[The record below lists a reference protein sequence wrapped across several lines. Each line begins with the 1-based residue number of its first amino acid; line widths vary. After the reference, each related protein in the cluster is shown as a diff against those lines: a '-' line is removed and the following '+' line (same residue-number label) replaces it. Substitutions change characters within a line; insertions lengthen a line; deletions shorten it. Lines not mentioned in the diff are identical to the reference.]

1 MLSWLNY
8 MTLLNDNLGVM
19 RILFVLDSGFDTYGP
34 SLHLYKALL
43 EDLLKFGHQVHLI
56 ESVSTRKD
64 PVIPES
70 LEKHPNFTYEL
81 IPIATVKKSHF
92 ALRYLAG
99 VQYCFRT
106 IPSLRKCKGRFDVV
120 HVQSCPW
127 AQFAVSFAKKFV
139 KAPTVF
145 NVQDMFPGSS
155 IASGI
160 MPWKWMQTIF
170 YKLQKRGYKKADVIT
185 VISEDMKTRVIAQ
198 GVPAAKVRVIVN
210 WYDDSFVREIP
221 WKENKFV
228 QKYHMSKDVFYVQY
242 AGTMGFVF
250 DYKMVLAVAEN
261 LKKYNDIVF
270 QMIGF
275 GSQYD
280 QFIAEA
286 KDRGL
291 DNIVFY
297 PLEPQPMV
305 PHVYSAC
312 SICFIPLK
320 RDIIGNSVPS
330 KAGLLMSC
338 RRVIVNSVDE
348 WSDYYQ
354 MFEREDMGLSASN
367 LDSDAVTAAILKLYN
382 DRELIEH
389 FANNAQ
395 PYGKLYYSRT
405 VNTKLYND
413 LYVEMGGWKK

>member
-1 MLSWLNY
+1 MKL
-8 MTLLNDNLGVM
+8 
-19 RILFVLDSGFDTYGP
+19 LFVLDSGFDTYGP
-34 SLHLYKALL
+34 SLHLYKALF
-43 EDLLKFGHQVHLI
+43 EDLLKFGHRVHLI

-70 LEKHPNFTYEL
+70 LESHPQFSYEL
-81 IPIATVKKSHF
+81 IPTAAVNKHHF
-92 ALRYLAG
+92 ALRYLNG
-99 VQYCFRT
+99 VLYTFKT
-106 IPSLRKCKGRFDVV
+106 ISRLRKYKDYDVV

-127 AQFAVSFAKKFV
+127 AQFAVTFAKRIV
-139 KAPTVF
+139 KKPTVF
-145 NVQDMFPGSS
+145 NIQDMFPGSS

-160 MPWKWMQTIF
+160 MPKKWMQNIF
-170 YKLQKRGYKKADVIT
+170 YKLQRIGYKEADIIT
-185 VISEDMKTRVIAQ
+185 VISEDMKARVIAQ
-198 GVPAAKVRVIVN
+198 GVPAEKVRVIVN
-210 WYDDSFVREIP
+210 WYDDSFVKEIP
-221 WKENKFV
+221 WEENKFV
-228 QKYHMSKDVFYVQY
+228 KKYNMTKDKFYVQY

-250 DYKMVLAVAEN
+250 DYKMVLTVAEN
-261 LKKYNDIVF
+261 LKKYKDIVF

-286 KDRGL
+286 KERKL

-348 WSDYYQ
+348 WSDYYK

-382 DRELIEH
+382 NRDLIEH

-395 PYGKLYYSRT
+395 PYGKAYYSRT
-405 VNTKLYND
+405 VNTALYEQ
-413 LYVEMGGWKK
+413 LYRSLANK

>member
-1 MLSWLNY
+1 
-8 MTLLNDNLGVM
+8 M

-56 ESVSTRKD
+56 ESVSTIKD

-106 IPSLRKCKGRFDVV
+106 IPYLRKCKGQFDVV

-127 AQFAVSFAKKFV
+127 AQFAVSFAKRYV

-170 YKLQKRGYKKADVIT
+170 YKLQKRGYKKANVIT

-221 WKENKFV
+221 WEENKFV

-261 LKKYNDIVF
+261 LKKYKDIVF

-280 QFIAEA
+280 QFKAEA
-286 KDRGL
+286 KEKSL
-291 DNIVFY
+291 DNIMFY

-348 WSDYYQ
+348 WSDYYK
-354 MFEREDMGLSASN
+354 MFEREDIGLSASN
-367 LDSDAVTAAILKLYN
+367 LDPGAVTSAILKLYN
-382 DRELIEH
+382 DRDLIEH

-395 PYGKLYYSRT
+395 PYGKNYYSRT

-413 LYVEMGGWKK
+413 LYVEIGSGINKI

>member
-1 MLSWLNY
+1 MK
-8 MTLLNDNLGVM
+8 LLFMHN
-19 RILFVLDSGFDTYGP
+19 SGFDTYGP
-34 SLHLYKALL
+34 SLHLYKALF
-43 EDLLKFGHQVHLI
+43 EDLLKAGHTIHLL

-64 PVIPES
+64 PVIPDS
-70 LEKHPNFTYEL
+70 IEKHPNFSYEL
-81 IPIATVKKSHF
+81 IPLTIAKKNQFVK
-92 ALRYLAG
+92 RYLSG
-99 VQYCFRT
+99 VLYSFRAKKY
-106 IPSLRKCKGRFDVV
+106 LKRCKGKFDVV

-127 AQFAVSFAKKFV
+127 APFLVSIV
-139 KAPTVF
+139 KNILKIPTVF

-155 IASGI
+155 IASGV
-160 MPWKWMQTIF
+160 MPQKWMQQFF
-170 YKLQKRGYKKADVIT
+170 YRFQRVAYKNADIIT
-185 VISEDMKTRVIAQ
+185 VISDDMKTRVVTQ
-198 GVPAAKVRVIVN
+198 GVPENKVRVIVN
-210 WYDDSFVREIP
+210 WYDDSFVKEIP
-221 WKENKFV
+221 WEENEFV
-228 QKYHMSKDVFYVQY
+228 KKYNMSPDMFYVQY

-250 DYKMVLAVAEN
+250 DYKMVLKVAEN
-261 LKKYNDIVF
+261 LKEYKDVIF

-286 KDRGL
+286 KERRL

-348 WSDYYQ
+348 WSDYYK
-354 MFEREDMGLSASN
+354 MFEREDMGISASN

-382 DRELIEH
+382 NRTLIEH

-395 PYGKLYYSRT
+395 SYGKAYYSRT

-413 LYVEMGGWKK
+413 LYVEMGNWGK

>member
-1 MLSWLNY
+1 
-8 MTLLNDNLGVM
+8 M

-43 EDLLKFGHQVHLI
+43 EDLLKAGHTIHLI

-64 PVIPES
+64 PVIPKTLES
-70 LEKHPNFTYEL
+70 YPNFSYEL
-81 IPIATVKKSHF
+81 IPIAIVKKNHF

-106 IPSLRKCKGRFDVV
+106 IPSLKKCKGKFDVV

-127 AQFAVSFAKKFV
+127 AQFAVTFAKKYV
-139 KAPTVF
+139 CAPTVF
-145 NVQDMFPGSS
+145 NIQDMFPGSS
-155 IASGI
+155 IAAGI
-160 MPWKWMQTIF
+160 MPRKWMQRIF
-170 YKLQKRGYKKADVIT
+170 CRLQKIGYKQADVIT
-185 VISEDMKTRVIAQ
+185 VISEDMKARVVSQ
-198 GVPAAKVRVIVN
+198 GVPAEKIHVIVN
-210 WYDDSFVREIP
+210 WYDDSFVKEIP
-221 WKENKFV
+221 WEENKFV
-228 QKYHMSKDVFYVQY
+228 QKYNMRRDIFYVQY

-250 DYKMVLAVAEN
+250 DYKMVLTVAEN
-261 LKKYNDIVF
+261 LKEYKDIVF

-286 KDRGL
+286 KERGL

-348 WSDYYQ
+348 WSDYYK

-367 LDSDAVTAAILKLYN
+367 LDSDAVTAAIMSLYN
-382 DRELIEH
+382 DRTLIDH
-389 FANNAQ
+389 FASNAQ
-395 PYGKLYYSRT
+395 RYGGVYYSRK

-413 LYVEMGGWKK
+413 LYVKVGSKKKIKE

>member
-1 MLSWLNY
+1 MN
-8 MTLLNDNLGVM
+8 
-19 RILFVLDSGFDTYGP
+19 ILFVLNSGFDTYGP
-34 SLHLYKALL
+34 SLHLYKALF
-43 EDLLKFGHQVHLI
+43 EDLLKKGHRIHLL

-64 PVIPES
+64 PVVPES
-70 LEKHPNFTYEL
+70 IENSPNFTYEL
-81 IPIATVKKSHF
+81 VPLTATKKNQF
-92 ALRYLAG
+92 ARRYIAG
-99 VQYCFRT
+99 VLYSFR
-106 IPSLRKCKGRFDVV
+106 IRSRLKHHKGRYDVV

-127 AQFAVSFAKKFV
+127 APFLVSFV
-139 KAPTVF
+139 KNRLEIPTVF

-155 IASGI
+155 IASGV
-160 MPWKWMQTIF
+160 MPRRWMQRFF
-170 YKLQKRGYKKADVIT
+170 YRFQRIAYNKADIIS
-185 VISEDMKTRVIAQ
+185 VISEDMKERVISQ
-198 GVPAAKVRVIVN
+198 GVPESKIRVIVN

-221 WKENKFV
+221 WEDNKFV
-228 QKYHMSKDVFYVQY
+228 QKYNMSKDIFYVQY

-250 DYKMVLAVAEN
+250 DYKMVLKVAEN
-261 LKKYNDIVF
+261 LKKYKDIIF

-280 QFIAEA
+280 QFISEA
-286 KDRGL
+286 KERGL

-348 WSDYYQ
+348 WSDYYKI
-354 MFEREDMGLSASN
+354 FEKEDIGLSASN
-367 LDSDAVTAAILKLYN
+367 LDADAVTNCILTLYN
-382 DRELIEH
+382 DRDLIEH
-389 FANNAQ
+389 YAANAQ
-395 PYGKLYYSRT
+395 QYGKRYYSRT
-405 VNTKLYND
+405 VNTALYED
-413 LYVEMGGWKK
+413 LYKSMYIER

>member
-1 MLSWLNY
+1 
-8 MTLLNDNLGVM
+8 M
-19 RILFVLDSGFDTYGP
+19 RILFLLDSGFDNYGP
-34 SLHLYKALL
+34 SLHLYKALI
-43 EDLLKFGHQVHLI
+43 EDLLNNGHVVHLL

-64 PVIPES
+64 PVVPSSIEN
-70 LEKHPNFTYEL
+70 HPNFSYEL
-81 IPIATVKKSHF
+81 IPIANPQKSQF

-106 IPSLRKCKGRFDVV
+106 IPSLKKCKGKFDVV

-127 AQFAVSFAKKFV
+127 AQFAVTFAKKYV
-139 KAPTVF
+139 GAPTVF

-155 IASGI
+155 IAAGV
-160 MPWKWMQTIF
+160 MPKKWMQKIF
-170 YKLQKRGYKKADVIT
+170 YAIQKIGYKKADMIS
-185 VISEDMKTRVIAQ
+185 VISEDMKARVIAQ
-198 GVPAAKVRVIVN
+198 GVPSDKVRVIVN
-210 WYDDSFVREIP
+210 WYDDSFVKEIP
-221 WKENKFV
+221 WKDNKFV
-228 QKYHMSKDVFYVQY
+228 EKYNMTKDKFYVQY

-250 DYKMVLAVAEN
+250 DYRMVLTVADN
-261 LKKYNDIVF
+261 LKKYKDIIF

-280 QFIAEA
+280 QFMAET
-286 KDRGL
+286 KNRGL

-297 PLEPQPMV
+297 PLEPQSMV

-330 KAGLLMSC
+330 KAGLLMAC

-348 WSDYYQ
+348 WSDYYK
-354 MFEREDMGLSASN
+354 MFEREDIGLSASN
-367 LDSDAVTAAILKLYN
+367 LDPDAVTDVILKLYN

-389 FANNAQ
+389 YANNAQ
-395 PYGKLYYSRT
+395 HYGKSYYSRT
-405 VNTKLYND
+405 VNTAKYERLYKE
-413 LYVEMGGWKK
+413 LSLIK

>member
-1 MLSWLNY
+1 MK
-8 MTLLNDNLGVM
+8 
-19 RILFVLDSGFDTYGP
+19 ILFVLNSGFDTYGP
-34 SLHLYKALL
+34 SLHLYKALF
-43 EDLLKFGHQVHLI
+43 EDLLKAGHKIHLL

-64 PVIPES
+64 PVVPDSI
-70 LEKHPNFTYEL
+70 KDNPNFSYEL
-81 IPIATVKKSHF
+81 IPLKITDKHHF
-92 ALRYLAG
+92 AKRYLAG
-99 VQYCFRT
+99 VQYSFRT
-106 IPSLRKCKGRFDVV
+106 IKYLRKAKKERYDVV

-127 AQFAVSFAKKFV
+127 APFLVSIV
-139 KAPTVF
+139 KNTVKLPTVF
-145 NVQDMFPGSS
+145 NIQDMFPGSS
-155 IASGI
+155 IASGV
-160 MPWKWMQTIF
+160 MPKKWMQKFF
-170 YKLQKRGYKKADVIT
+170 YRFQKTAYRRADVIT
-185 VISEDMKTRVIAQ
+185 VISEDMKARVVAQ
-198 GVPAAKVRVIVN
+198 GVPAEKVKVIVN
-210 WYDDSFVREIP
+210 WYDDSFVHEIP
-221 WKENKFV
+221 WEENLFV
-228 QKYHMSKDVFYVQY
+228 KKYNMSRKKFYVQY

-250 DYKMVLAVAEN
+250 DYKMVLEVASR
-261 LKKYNDIVF
+261 LKKYDDIVF

-286 KDRGL
+286 KERKL

-348 WSDYYQ
+348 WSDYYN
-354 MFEREDMGLSASN
+354 MFEREDIGLSASN
-367 LDSDAVTAAILKLYN
+367 LDPEAVTTCVLKLYN

-395 PYGKLYYSRT
+395 PYGRAYYSRT
-405 VNTKLYND
+405 VNTALYDKLYRQ
-413 LYVEMGGWKK
+413 MGSQI

>member
-1 MLSWLNY
+1 

>member
-1 MLSWLNY
+1 
-8 MTLLNDNLGVM
+8 M

-43 EDLLKFGHQVHLI
+43 EDLLKAGHTIHLI

-64 PVIPES
+64 PVIPET
-70 LEKHPNFTYEL
+70 LENHPNFSYEL
-81 IPIATVKKSHF
+81 IPIAIVKKSHF

-106 IPSLRKCKGRFDVV
+106 IPSLKKCKGKFDVV

-127 AQFAVSFAKKFV
+127 AQFAVCFAKKYV
-139 KAPTVF
+139 WAPTVF
-145 NVQDMFPGSS
+145 NIQDMFPGSS
-155 IASGI
+155 IAAGV
-160 MPWKWMQTIF
+160 MPRKWMQKIF
-170 YKLQKRGYKKADVIT
+170 YAVQKIGYKKADMIS
-185 VISEDMKTRVIAQ
+185 VISEDMKARVVAQ
-198 GVPAAKVRVIVN
+198 GVPSEKVHVIVN
-210 WYDDSFVREIP
+210 WYDDSFVKEIP
-221 WKENKFV
+221 WEDNKFV
-228 QKYHMSKDVFYVQY
+228 KKYNMSKDKFYVQY

-250 DYKMVLAVAEN
+250 DYKMVLTVAEN
-261 LKKYNDIVF
+261 LKKYKDIVF

-280 QFIAEA
+280 RFIAEA
-286 KDRGL
+286 KERGL

-348 WSDYYQ
+348 WSDYYK

-367 LDSDAVTAAILKLYN
+367 LDSDAVTAAILKLYK

-395 PYGKLYYSRT
+395 SYGKSYYSRT
-405 VNTKLYND
+405 VNTAKYEQLYKKLS
-413 LYVEMGGWKK
+413 LLKKK

>member
-1 MLSWLNY
+1 VLN
-8 MTLLNDNLGVM
+8 
-19 RILFVLDSGFDTYGP
+19 SGFDTYGP
-34 SLHLYKALL
+34 SLHLYKALF
-43 EDLLKFGHQVHLI
+43 EDLLEAGHTVHLL

-64 PVIPES
+64 PVIPDS
-70 LEKHPNFTYEL
+70 IGHHQNFSYEL
-81 IPIATVKKSHF
+81 IPLTVTCKHHF
-92 ALRYLAG
+92 VKRYLAG
-99 VQYCFRT
+99 VYYSFCAIKYLKKQ
-106 IPSLRKCKGRFDVV
+106 KKAEFDVV

-127 AQFAVSFAKKFV
+127 APFLVTIIKKILNL
-139 KAPTVF
+139 PTVF
-145 NVQDMFPGSS
+145 NIQDMFPGSS
-155 IASGI
+155 IASGV
-160 MPWKWMQTIF
+160 MPKKWMQKFF
-170 YKLQKRGYKKADVIT
+170 YKFQRVAYKRADIIT
-185 VISEDMKTRVIAQ
+185 VISEDMKTRMVNQ
-198 GVPAAKVRVIVN
+198 GVPAEKIRVIVN
-210 WYDDSFVREIP
+210 WYDDTFVKEIP
-221 WKENKFV
+221 WEENLFV
-228 QKYHMSKDVFYVQY
+228 KKNNMNKDKFYVQY

-250 DYKMVLAVAEN
+250 DFKMVLDVATR
-261 LKKYNDIVF
+261 LKKYEDIIF

-280 QFIAEA
+280 DFIAAA
-286 KDRGL
+286 KKGGL
-291 DNIVFY
+291 NNILFY

-330 KAGLLMSC
+330 KAGLLMAC

-367 LDSDAVTAAILKLYN
+367 LDPEAVTNCILKLYS

-395 PYGKLYYSRT
+395 IYGKSYYSRT
-405 VNTKLYND
+405 VNTALYD
-413 LYVEMGGWKK
+413 QLYRSLSN

>member
-1 MLSWLNY
+1 MLN
-8 MTLLNDNLGVM
+8 
-19 RILFVLDSGFDTYGP
+19 SGFDTYGP
-34 SLHLYKALL
+34 SLHLYKALF
-43 EDLLKFGHQVHLI
+43 EDLLKAGHTIHLL

-64 PVIPES
+64 PVIPDS
-70 LEKHPNFTYEL
+70 IEKHPNFSYEL
-81 IPIATVKKSHF
+81 ITLTIAKKNQFVK
-92 ALRYLAG
+92 RYLSG
-99 VQYCFRT
+99 VLYSFRAKKY
-106 IPSLRKCKGRFDVV
+106 LKRCKGKFDVV

-127 AQFAVSFAKKFV
+127 APFLVSIV
-139 KAPTVF
+139 KNILKIPTVF

-155 IASGI
+155 IASGV
-160 MPWKWMQTIF
+160 MPQKWMQQFF
-170 YKLQKRGYKKADVIT
+170 YRFQRVAYKNADIIT
-185 VISEDMKTRVIAQ
+185 VISDDMKTRVVTQ
-198 GVPAAKVRVIVN
+198 GVPENKVRVIVN
-210 WYDDSFVREIP
+210 WYDDSFVKEIP
-221 WKENKFV
+221 WEENEFV
-228 QKYHMSKDVFYVQY
+228 KKYNMSPDIFYVQY

-250 DYKMVLAVAEN
+250 DYKMVLKVAEN
-261 LKKYNDIVF
+261 LKEYKDVIF

-286 KDRGL
+286 KERRL

-348 WSDYYQ
+348 WSDYYK
-354 MFEREDMGLSASN
+354 MFEREDMGISASN

-382 DRELIEH
+382 NRTLIEH

-395 PYGKLYYSRT
+395 SYGKAYYSRT

-413 LYVEMGGWKK
+413 LYVEMGNWGK

>member
-1 MLSWLNY
+1 MKL
-8 MTLLNDNLGVM
+8 
-19 RILFVLDSGFDTYGP
+19 LFVLDSGFDTYGP

-43 EDLLKFGHQVHLI
+43 EDLLKAGHRVHLI
-56 ESVSTRKD
+56 QSVSTRKD

-70 LEKHPNFTYEL
+70 LDSHPQFSYEL
-81 IPIATVKKSHF
+81 IPMAVVNKHHF
-92 ALRYLAG
+92 ALRYLNG
-99 VQYCFRT
+99 VLYTFKT
-106 IPSLRKCKGRFDVV
+106 ISRLRKYKDYDVV

-127 AQFAVSFAKKFV
+127 AQFAVTFAKKIV
-139 KAPTVF
+139 KKPTVF
-145 NVQDMFPGSS
+145 NIQDMFPGSS

-160 MPWKWMQTIF
+160 MPKKWMQNIF
-170 YKLQKRGYKKADVIT
+170 YKLQKIGYNQADIIT
-185 VISEDMKTRVIAQ
+185 VISEDMKARVVAQ
-198 GVPAAKVRVIVN
+198 GVPAEKVRVIVN
-210 WYDDSFVREIP
+210 WYDDSFVKEIP
-221 WKENKFV
+221 WEENKFV
-228 QKYHMSKDVFYVQY
+228 KKYNMSKDKFYVQY

-250 DYKMVLAVAEN
+250 DYKMVLTVAEN
-261 LKKYNDIVF
+261 LKKYEDIVF

-286 KDRGL
+286 KERKL

-338 RRVIVNSVDE
+338 HRVIVNSVDE
-348 WSDYYQ
+348 WSDYYK
-354 MFEREDMGLSASN
+354 MFGREDMGLSASN
-367 LDSDAVTAAILKLYN
+367 LDPDAVTEAILKLYN
-382 DRELIEH
+382 DRKLIEH
-389 FANNAQ
+389 FADNAQ
-395 PYGKLYYSRT
+395 PYGKAYYSRT
-405 VNTKLYND
+405 VNTALYD
-413 LYVEMGGWKK
+413 QLYRSMAK

>member
-1 MLSWLNY
+1 MLN
-8 MTLLNDNLGVM
+8 
-19 RILFVLDSGFDTYGP
+19 SGFDTYGP
-34 SLHLYKALL
+34 SLHLYKALF
-43 EDLLKFGHQVHLI
+43 EDLLKAGHTIHLL

-64 PVIPES
+64 PVIPDS
-70 LEKHPNFTYEL
+70 IEKHPNFSYEL
-81 IPIATVKKSHF
+81 IPLTIAKKKQFVK
-92 ALRYLAG
+92 RYLSG
-99 VQYCFRT
+99 VLYSFRAKKY
-106 IPSLRKCKGRFDVV
+106 LKRCKGKFDVV

-127 AQFAVSFAKKFV
+127 APFLVSIV
-139 KAPTVF
+139 KNILKIPTVF

-155 IASGI
+155 IASGV
-160 MPWKWMQTIF
+160 MPQKWMQQFF
-170 YKLQKRGYKKADVIT
+170 YRFQRVAYKNADIIT
-185 VISEDMKTRVIAQ
+185 VISDDMKTRVVTQ
-198 GVPAAKVRVIVN
+198 GVPENKVRVIVN
-210 WYDDSFVREIP
+210 WYDDSFVKEIP
-221 WKENKFV
+221 WEENEFV
-228 QKYHMSKDVFYVQY
+228 KKYNMSPDIFYVQY

-250 DYKMVLAVAEN
+250 DYKMVLKVAEN
-261 LKKYNDIVF
+261 LKEYKDVIF

-286 KDRGL
+286 KERRL

-348 WSDYYQ
+348 WSDYYK
-354 MFEREDMGLSASN
+354 MFEREDMGISASN

-382 DRELIEH
+382 NRTLIEH

-395 PYGKLYYSRT
+395 SYGKAYYSRT

-413 LYVEMGGWKK
+413 LYVEMGNWGK

>member
-1 MLSWLNY
+1 M
-8 MTLLNDNLGVM
+8 
-19 RILFVLDSGFDTYGP
+19 
-34 SLHLYKALL
+34 
-43 EDLLKFGHQVHLI
+43 
-56 ESVSTRKD
+56 
-64 PVIPES
+64 
-70 LEKHPNFTYEL
+70 
-81 IPIATVKKSHF
+81 
-92 ALRYLAG
+92 
-99 VQYCFRT
+99 
-106 IPSLRKCKGRFDVV
+106 V

-127 AQFAVSFAKKFV
+127 AQFAVTFAKKYV
-139 KAPTVF
+139 CAPTVF
-145 NVQDMFPGSS
+145 NIQDMFPGSS
-155 IASGI
+155 IAAGV
-160 MPWKWMQTIF
+160 MPRKWMQNIF
-170 YKLQKRGYKKADVIT
+170 YAVQKIGYKKADMIS
-185 VISEDMKTRVIAQ
+185 VISEDMKARVVAQ
-198 GVPAAKVRVIVN
+198 GVPVEKIRVIVN
-210 WYDDSFVREIP
+210 WYDDSFVKEIP
-221 WKENKFV
+221 WEENKFV
-228 QKYHMSKDVFYVQY
+228 QKYNMSRDIFYVQY

-250 DYKMVLAVAEN
+250 DYKMVLTVAEN
-261 LKKYNDIVF
+261 LKKYKDIVF

-286 KDRGL
+286 RERGL

-348 WSDYYQ
+348 WSDYYK

-367 LDSDAVTAAILKLYN
+367 LDSDAVTADILKLYN
-382 DRELIEH
+382 DRTLIEH

-395 PYGKLYYSRT
+395 PYGKSYYSRT
-405 VNTKLYND
+405 VNTAKYEQLYK
-413 LYVEMGGWKK
+413 EMSLLKQ

>member
-1 MLSWLNY
+1 MKLLFMLN
-8 MTLLNDNLGVM
+8 
-19 RILFVLDSGFDTYGP
+19 SGFDTYGP
-34 SLHLYKALL
+34 SLHLYKALF
-43 EDLLKFGHQVHLI
+43 EDLLKAGHTIHLL

-64 PVIPES
+64 PVIPNSIENQ
-70 LEKHPNFTYEL
+70 PNFSYEL
-81 IPIATVKKSHF
+81 IPLTITKKNQF
-92 ALRYLAG
+92 ARRYLAG
-99 VQYCFRT
+99 VQYSFRAKKY
-106 IPSLRKCKGRFDVV
+106 LKKCKGQYDVV

-127 AQFAVSFAKKFV
+127 APFLVSIV
-139 KAPTVF
+139 KNTLKIPTVF

-155 IASGI
+155 IASGV
-160 MPWKWMQTIF
+160 MPKKWMQKFF
-170 YKLQKRGYKKADVIT
+170 YAFQKIAYRKADIIT
-185 VISEDMKTRVIAQ
+185 VISEDMKARVVTQ
-198 GVPAAKVRVIVN
+198 GVSAEKVRVIVN
-210 WYDDSFVREIP
+210 WYDDSFVKEIP
-221 WKENKFV
+221 WEENKFV
-228 QKYHMSKDVFYVQY
+228 QKYNMSKDIFYVQY

-250 DYKMVLAVAEN
+250 DYKMVLNVAEN
-261 LKKYNDIVF
+261 LKKYKDIVF

-286 KDRGL
+286 KERGL

-395 PYGKLYYSRT
+395 PYGKSYYSRT

>member
-1 MLSWLNY
+1 MKLLFMLN
-8 MTLLNDNLGVM
+8 
-19 RILFVLDSGFDTYGP
+19 SGFDTYGP
-34 SLHLYKALL
+34 SLHLYKALF
-43 EDLLKFGHQVHLI
+43 EDLLKAGHTIHLL

-64 PVIPES
+64 PVIPDS
-70 LEKHPNFTYEL
+70 IEKHPNLT
-81 IPIATVKKSHF
+81 IAKKNQFVK
-92 ALRYLAG
+92 RYLSG
-99 VQYCFRT
+99 VLYSFRAKKY
-106 IPSLRKCKGRFDVV
+106 LKRCKGKFDVV

-127 AQFAVSFAKKFV
+127 APFLVSIV
-139 KAPTVF
+139 KNILKIPTVF

-155 IASGI
+155 IASGV
-160 MPWKWMQTIF
+160 MPQKWMQQFF
-170 YKLQKRGYKKADVIT
+170 YRFQRVAYKNADIIT
-185 VISEDMKTRVIAQ
+185 VISDDMKTRVVTQ
-198 GVPAAKVRVIVN
+198 GVPENKVRVIVN
-210 WYDDSFVREIP
+210 WYDDSFVKEIP
-221 WKENKFV
+221 WEENEFV
-228 QKYHMSKDVFYVQY
+228 KKYNMSPDIFYVQY

-250 DYKMVLAVAEN
+250 DYKMVLKVAEN
-261 LKKYNDIVF
+261 LKEYKDVIF

-286 KDRGL
+286 KERRL

-348 WSDYYQ
+348 WSDYYK
-354 MFEREDMGLSASN
+354 MFEREDMGISASN

-382 DRELIEH
+382 NRTLIEH

-395 PYGKLYYSRT
+395 SYGKAYYSRT

-413 LYVEMGGWKK
+413 LYVEMGNWGK

>member
-1 MLSWLNY
+1 MKL
-8 MTLLNDNLGVM
+8 
-19 RILFVLDSGFDTYGP
+19 LFVLNSGFDTYGP
-34 SLHLYKALL
+34 SLHLYKALF
-43 EDLLKFGHQVHLI
+43 EDLLKAGHKVHLL

-64 PVIPES
+64 PVVPDS
-70 LEKHPNFTYEL
+70 LKSNPDFSYEL
-81 IPIATVKKSHF
+81 IPLTITDKHHF
-92 ALRYLAG
+92 ARRYLAG
-99 VQYCFRT
+99 VQYSFRT
-106 IPSLRKCKGRFDVV
+106 IKYLKRTRKDNYDVV

-127 AQFAVSFAKKFV
+127 APFLVSIVKKTL
-139 KAPTVF
+139 KLPTVF
-145 NVQDMFPGSS
+145 NIQDMFPGSS
-155 IASGI
+155 IASGV
-160 MPWKWMQTIF
+160 MPKKWMQNFF
-170 YKLQKRGYKKADVIT
+170 YAFQRIAYSMADVIT
-185 VISEDMKTRVIAQ
+185 VISEDMKERVVAQ
-198 GVPAAKVRVIVN
+198 GVPSEKVKVIVN
-210 WYDDSFVREIP
+210 WYDDSFVHEIP
-221 WKENKFV
+221 WEENLFV
-228 QKYHMSKDVFYVQY
+228 KKYNMSRDKFYVQY

-250 DYKMVLAVAEN
+250 DYRMVLDVASR
-261 LKKYNDIVF
+261 LRKYDDIVF

-286 KDRGL
+286 KERGL
-291 DNIVFY
+291 DNIIFY

-348 WSDYYQ
+348 WSDYYK

-367 LDSDAVTAAILKLYN
+367 LDPDAVTYCILKLYN
-382 DRELIEH
+382 DRKLIEH

-395 PYGKLYYSRT
+395 PYGKAYYSRT
-405 VNTKLYND
+405 VNTALYEKLYR
-413 LYVEMGGWKK
+413 EMGERR

>member
-1 MLSWLNY
+1 MKL
-8 MTLLNDNLGVM
+8 
-19 RILFVLDSGFDTYGP
+19 LFVLDSGFDTYGP
-34 SLHLYKALL
+34 SLHLYKALF
-43 EDLLKFGHQVHLI
+43 EDLLKAGHRVHLL

-64 PVIPES
+64 PVVPATIEN
-70 LEKHPNFTYEL
+70 HPNFTYEL
-81 IPIATVKKSHF
+81 IPLAITKKHQF

-106 IPSLRKCKGRFDVV
+106 IKYLKKYKDYDLV

-127 AQFAVSFAKKFV
+127 APFMVSIAKKV
-139 KAPTVF
+139 LNLPTVY

-155 IASGI
+155 IASGV
-160 MPWKWMQTIF
+160 MPYRWMQKFF
-170 YKLQKRGYKKADVIT
+170 YAFQKIAYKKADIIS
-185 VISEDMKTRVIAQ
+185 VISEDMKQMVLDQ
-198 GVPAAKVRVIVN
+198 GVPENKVKVIVN
-210 WYDDSFVREIP
+210 WYDDSFVREIS
-221 WKENKFV
+221 WEENLFV
-228 QKYHMSKDVFYVQY
+228 KKYNMSKDKFYVQY

-250 DYKMVLAVAEN
+250 DYKMVLKVASN
-261 LKKYNDIVF
+261 LKKYKDIVF

-280 QFIAEA
+280 DFIAAA
-286 KDRGL
+286 KSEGL

-320 RDIIGNSVPS
+320 RGIIGNSVPS

-348 WSDYYQ
+348 WSDYYK
-354 MFEREDMGLSASN
+354 MFGRENMGISAPN
-367 LDSDAVTAAILKLYN
+367 TDAEAVTEAILTLYH
-382 DRELIEH
+382 DRKLIETY
-389 FANNAQ
+389 AENAKQ
-395 PYGKLYYSRT
+395 YGEKYYSRT
-405 VNTKLYND
+405 VNTALYNA
-413 LYVEMGGWKK
+413 LYESMNK

>member
-1 MLSWLNY
+1 VKN
-8 MTLLNDNLGVM
+8 
-19 RILFVLDSGFDTYGP
+19 IL
-34 SLHLYKALL
+34 K
-43 EDLLKFGHQVHLI
+43 I
-56 ESVSTRKD
+56 
-64 PVIPES
+64 
-70 LEKHPNFTYEL
+70 
-81 IPIATVKKSHF
+81 
-92 ALRYLAG
+92 
-99 VQYCFRT
+99 
-106 IPSLRKCKGRFDVV
+106 
-120 HVQSCPW
+120 
-127 AQFAVSFAKKFV
+127 
-139 KAPTVF
+139 PTVF

-155 IASGI
+155 IASGV
-160 MPWKWMQTIF
+160 MPQKWMQQFF
-170 YKLQKRGYKKADVIT
+170 YRFQRVAYKNADIIT
-185 VISEDMKTRVIAQ
+185 VISDDMKTRVVTQ
-198 GVPAAKVRVIVN
+198 GVPENKVRVIVN
-210 WYDDSFVREIP
+210 WYDDSFVKEIP
-221 WKENKFV
+221 WEENEFV
-228 QKYHMSKDVFYVQY
+228 KKYNMSPDIFYVQY

-250 DYKMVLAVAEN
+250 DYKMVLKVAEN
-261 LKKYNDIVF
+261 LKEYKDVIF

-286 KDRGL
+286 KERRL

-348 WSDYYQ
+348 WSDYYK
-354 MFEREDMGLSASN
+354 MFEREDMGISASN

-382 DRELIEH
+382 NRTLIEH

-395 PYGKLYYSRT
+395 SYGKAYYSRT

-413 LYVEMGGWKK
+413 LYVEMGNWGK

>member
-1 MLSWLNY
+1 
-8 MTLLNDNLGVM
+8 M

-43 EDLLKFGHQVHLI
+43 EDLLKAGHTIHLI

-70 LEKHPNFTYEL
+70 LENHPNFTYEL
-81 IPIATVKKSHF
+81 IPIAVVKKSHF

-106 IPSLRKCKGRFDVV
+106 IPSLKKCKGKFDVV

-127 AQFAVSFAKKFV
+127 AQFAVTFAKKYV
-139 KAPTVF
+139 GAPIVF
-145 NVQDMFPGSS
+145 NIQDMFPGSS

-160 MPWKWMQTIF
+160 MPRRWMQKIF
-170 YKLQKRGYKKADVIT
+170 YKLQKIGYNRADIIT
-185 VISEDMKTRVIAQ
+185 VISEDMKSRVVAQ
-198 GVPAAKVRVIVN
+198 GVSAEKVRVIVN
-210 WYDDSFVREIP
+210 WYDDSFVTEIP
-221 WKENKFV
+221 WENNKFV
-228 QKYHMSKDVFYVQY
+228 KKYNMSRDIFYVQY
-242 AGTMGFVF
+242 AGTMGYVF
-250 DYKMVLAVAEN
+250 DYKMVLKVAEN
-261 LKKYNDIVF
+261 LKRYRDIVF

-280 QFIAEA
+280 QFISEA
-286 KDRGL
+286 REKGL
-291 DNIVFY
+291 SNIMFY

-312 SICFIPLK
+312 TICFIPLK

-348 WSDYYQ
+348 WSDYYK

-367 LDSDAVTAAILKLYN
+367 LDSEAVTASIIKLYN
-382 DRELIEH
+382 DRSLIEH

-395 PYGKLYYSRT
+395 RYGKEYYSRT

-413 LYVEMGGWKK
+413 LYVEVGSRNK

>member
-1 MLSWLNY
+1 MN
-8 MTLLNDNLGVM
+8 
-19 RILFVLDSGFDTYGP
+19 ILFVLDSGFDTYGP
-34 SLHLYKALL
+34 SLHLYKALF
-43 EDLLKFGHQVHLI
+43 EDLLKFGHRIHLI
-56 ESVSTRKD
+56 ESVSTKKD

-70 LEKHPNFTYEL
+70 LANHPNFTYQL
-81 IPIATVKKSHF
+81 IPIAVVKKNHF

-99 VQYCFRT
+99 VQYCLRT
-106 IPSLRKCKGRFDVV
+106 IPYLKKCKGKFDVV

-127 AQFAVSFAKKFV
+127 AQFAVTFAKIYV
-139 KAPTVF
+139 GAVTVF

-160 MPWKWMQTIF
+160 MPRKWMQKVF
-170 YKLQKRGYKKADVIT
+170 YRLQKIGYKKADIIT
-185 VISEDMKTRVIAQ
+185 VISEDMKERVVSQ
-198 GVPAAKVRVIVN
+198 GVSADKVRVIVN
-210 WYDDSFVREIP
+210 WYDDSFVKEIP
-221 WKENKFV
+221 WEENKFV
-228 QKYHMSKDVFYVQY
+228 KKYNMSKNKFYVQY
-242 AGTMGFVF
+242 AGTMGYVF
-250 DYKMVLAVAEN
+250 DYKMVLTVAEN
-261 LKKYNDIVF
+261 LKTYKDIVF

-275 GSQYD
+275 GSQYN

-286 KDRGL
+286 KERNL
-291 DNIVFY
+291 DNIIFY

-348 WSDYYQ
+348 WSDYYK

-367 LDSDAVTAAILKLYN
+367 LDSKAVTEAILRLYN

-395 PYGKLYYSRT
+395 PYGRDYYSRS

-413 LYVEMGGWKK
+413 LYIEIASKK

>member
-1 MLSWLNY
+1 MKLLFMLN
-8 MTLLNDNLGVM
+8 
-19 RILFVLDSGFDTYGP
+19 SGFDTYGP
-34 SLHLYKALL
+34 SLHLYKALF
-43 EDLLKFGHQVHLI
+43 EDLLKAGHTIHLL

-64 PVIPES
+64 PVIPDS
-70 LEKHPNFTYEL
+70 IEKHPNFSYEL
-81 IPIATVKKSHF
+81 IPLTIAKKSQF
-92 ALRYLAG
+92 VKRYLSG
-99 VQYCFRT
+99 VLYSFRAKKY
-106 IPSLRKCKGRFDVV
+106 LKRCKGKFDVV

-127 AQFAVSFAKKFV
+127 APFLVSIV
-139 KAPTVF
+139 KNILKIPTVF

-155 IASGI
+155 IASGV
-160 MPWKWMQTIF
+160 MPQKWMQQFF
-170 YKLQKRGYKKADVIT
+170 YRFQRVAYKNADIIT
-185 VISEDMKTRVIAQ
+185 VISDDMKTRVVTQ
-198 GVPAAKVRVIVN
+198 GVPENKVRVIVN
-210 WYDDSFVREIP
+210 WYDDSFVKEIP
-221 WKENKFV
+221 WEENEFV
-228 QKYHMSKDVFYVQY
+228 KKYNMSPDIFYVQY

-250 DYKMVLAVAEN
+250 DYKMVLKVAEN
-261 LKKYNDIVF
+261 LKEYKDVIF

-286 KDRGL
+286 KERRL

-348 WSDYYQ
+348 WSDYYK
-354 MFEREDMGLSASN
+354 MFEREDMGISASN

-382 DRELIEH
+382 NRTLIEH

-395 PYGKLYYSRT
+395 SYGKAYYSRT

-413 LYVEMGGWKK
+413 LYVEMGNWGK

>member
-1 MLSWLNY
+1 
-8 MTLLNDNLGVM
+8 M

-43 EDLLKFGHQVHLI
+43 EDLLKAGHTIHLI

-64 PVIPES
+64 SVIPET
-70 LEKHPNFTYEL
+70 LEKHPNFSYEL
-81 IPIATVKKSHF
+81 IPIAIVKKSHF

-106 IPSLRKCKGRFDVV
+106 IPSLKKCKGKFDVV

-127 AQFAVSFAKKFV
+127 AQFAVTFAKKYV
-139 KAPTVF
+139 GAPTVF

-155 IASGI
+155 IAAGV
-160 MPWKWMQTIF
+160 MPRKWMQKIF
-170 YKLQKRGYKKADVIT
+170 YAIQKIGYKKADMIS
-185 VISEDMKTRVIAQ
+185 VISEDMKARVVAQ
-198 GVPAAKVRVIVN
+198 GVPSEKVHVIVN
-210 WYDDSFVREIP
+210 WYDDSFVKEIP
-221 WKENKFV
+221 WEENKFV
-228 QKYHMSKDVFYVQY
+228 KKYNMSKDKFYVQY

-250 DYKMVLAVAEN
+250 DYKMVLTVAEN
-261 LKKYNDIVF
+261 LKKYKDIVF

-286 KDRGL
+286 KERGL

-348 WSDYYQ
+348 WSDYYK

-395 PYGKLYYSRT
+395 PYGKSYYSRT
-405 VNTKLYND
+405 VNTAKYEQLYKKLS
-413 LYVEMGGWKK
+413 LLKKK

>member
-1 MLSWLNY
+1 MKL
-8 MTLLNDNLGVM
+8 
-19 RILFVLDSGFDTYGP
+19 LFVLDSGFDTYGP
-34 SLHLYKALL
+34 SLHLYKALF
-43 EDLLKFGHQVHLI
+43 EDLLKAGHTIHLI

-64 PVIPES
+64 PVVPES
-70 LEKHPNFTYEL
+70 IVNHPNFSYEL
-81 IPIATVKKSHF
+81 IPIATPKKNQF
-92 ALRYLAG
+92 VRRYLAG
-99 VQYCFRT
+99 IQYCFRT
-106 IPSLRKCKGRFDVV
+106 IPSLRKCKGKYDVV

-127 AQFAVSFAKKFV
+127 APLAVGFAKKFV
-139 KAPTVF
+139 GIPTVF
-145 NVQDMFPGSS
+145 NIQDMFPGSS

-160 MPWKWMQTIF
+160 MPWKWMQKFF
-170 YKLQKRGYKKADVIT
+170 YWFQKIGYKKADAIS
-185 VISEDMKTRVIAQ
+185 VISEDMKARVVAQ
-198 GVPAAKVRVIVN
+198 GVPAEKVHVIVN
-210 WYDDSFVREIP
+210 WYDDSFVKEIP
-221 WKENKFV
+221 WDDNLFV
-228 QKYHMSKDVFYVQY
+228 KKYNMRHDIFYVQY

-250 DYKMVLAVAEN
+250 DYKMVLEVATR
-261 LKKYNDIVF
+261 LKKYEDIIF

-286 KDRGL
+286 KEKGL

-348 WSDYYQ
+348 WSDYYK
-354 MFEREDMGLSASN
+354 MFGREDIGLSASN
-367 LDSDAVTAAILKLYN
+367 LDPEAVTSCILKLYN
-382 DRELIEH
+382 DRTLIEH
-389 FANNAQ
+389 YANNAQ
-395 PYGKLYYSRT
+395 KYGKNYYSRT
-405 VNTKLYND
+405 VNTIKYDKLYKELAGIN
-413 LYVEMGGWKK
+413 